1 MSKTPADFAGWVRA
15 TSLFLV
21 HWSDM
26 KSRATLLALTFG
38 ILSCVSV
45 AFGQDAPPKKAKM
58 DMSKPATEQFKNVQ
72 VLKTLSTGEFL
83 GAMRSFNASLGVECG
98 FCHAQDRSSD
108 EKGEKVMARKMLTM
122 THDINE
128 KFFAGKME
136 VKCFTCHKGA
146 SHPVSDAPAA
156 APPVPKN

>member
-1 MSKTPADFAGWVRA
+1 MNPKRTAGMGM
-15 TSLFLV
+15 LGG
-21 HWSDM
+21 
-26 KSRATLLALTFG
+26 LAGMALAAAGFG
-38 ILSCVSV
+38 IAWQRMARRPL
-45 AFGQDAPPKKAKM
+45 PKTSGTIELEGPEGLVRVRRDRWGVPHIEA
-58 DMSKPATEQFKNVQ
+58 
-72 VLKTLSTGEFL
+72 
-83 GAMRSFNASLGVECG
+83 GASDIWFAQG

-108 EKGEKVMARKMLTM
+108 EKGEKVMARKMLAM

-156 APPVPKN
+156 APPAQKN